1 MRTGWSSMA
10 RRSRLVSGLA
20 LMLLAT
26 FSVLAFTPPGSLDGL
41 TAVSSRSECGYLKI
55 FRWRDLDPHMVIPRP
70 SGWGASV
77 VPESSPFPH
86 EVRIDAPVPAP
97 SLTPEPFPGPTS
109 YPPDCHPIPEMVPI
123 APAAR

>member
-1 MRTGWSSMA
+1 MGTWWSSMA

-26 FSVLAFTPPGSLDGL
+26 FNVLAFTPHGSFDDL
-41 TAVSSRSECGYLKI
+41 TAVSYRSECGYLKI

-70 SGWGASV
+70 SGRGASV
-77 VPESSPFPH
+77 VPESSPSPYGT
-86 EVRIDAPVPAP
+86 RSAAPVPAP
-97 SLTPEPFPGPTS
+97 SLTSEPFPGPTS